1 MTLKEFRLSKKLTQ
15 KEMAEKLGLSKSM
28 IEKLEYNQARPSIE
42 TIEKF
47 EEVFKDFNINI
58 FLNKNHK

>member
-15 KEMAEKLGLSKSM
+15 KEMAEKLELSKSM
-28 IEKLEYNQARPSIE
+28 IEKLEYNQTRPSIE

-47 EEVFKDFNINI
+47 KKAFKDFDINI
-58 FLNKNHK
+58 FFN